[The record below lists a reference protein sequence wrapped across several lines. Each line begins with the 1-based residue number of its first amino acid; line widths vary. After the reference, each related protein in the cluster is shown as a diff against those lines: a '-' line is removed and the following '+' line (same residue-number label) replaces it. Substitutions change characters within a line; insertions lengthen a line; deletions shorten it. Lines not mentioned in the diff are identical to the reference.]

1 MDTQRITTKGLWIL
15 TAAGLIAFAG
25 SGARAQTSGAAGNGD
40 AALQSTSGPNRNRD
54 AGERDRRGPGGGRFG
69 GRDRSERGGRGG
81 ESGNRDNSSASNS
94 SSSTPAAKAPPT
106 PATPEL
112 SDAER
117 ARAWAKEIIKKNDKN
132 GDGLLQESEQG
143 SLGQSV
149 KADTNGDHVITMDE
163 LVAFASRKPGSAPA
177 SSSSAAAPAASPSG
191 PSSSDAKTASG
202 GGAAE
207 SSGKVVKASSHGTT
221 GAKSAKES
229 AKSYRFKTAKE
240 RLPAG
245 LPGWFT
251 SKDANGDGQVSM
263 SEYSKSWTESQ
274 AAEFKRLD
282 LDNDG
287 IITAEEALKK

>member
-1 MDTQRITTKGLWIL
+1 MVTQLRNRPRGRTVIAMPVSGTG
-15 TAAGLIAFAG
+15 AGLAVAGLADATAGIATTPTRRTAVPALRRP
-25 SGARAQTSGAAGNGD
+25 SAA
-40 AALQSTSGPNRNRD
+40 P
-54 AGERDRRGPGGGRFG
+54 
-69 GRDRSERGGRGG
+69 
-81 ESGNRDNSSASNS
+81 
-94 SSSTPAAKAPPT
+94 TPAA
-106 PATPEL
+106 PEL
-112 SDAER
+112 SDADK

-163 LVAFASRKPGSAPA
+163 LVAFASRKPGSPPA
-177 SSSSAAAPAASPSG
+177 TGPSAAAPASSPSG
-191 PSSSDAKTASG
+191 PAGGDAKAASG
-202 GGAAE
+202 GGATE
-207 SSGKVVKASSHGTT
+207 TSGKVVKASSHGTT
-221 GAKSAKES
+221 GAKSAKDS

-274 AAEFKRLD
+274 AAEFKRYD

>member
-132 GDGLLQESEQG
+132 GDGLLQESEQEELGTISEGRHERRSCDHDGRAGGVRLAEAGVGARQQFECGCARGVSEWTIEQRREDSKRRRRCRIERQDREGFVARHDRRRSRRRRTQNLIG
-143 SLGQSV
+143 SRRRRSGCQRGCRVGLRRRMPTATG
-149 KADTNGDHVITMDE
+149 K
-163 LVAFASRKPGSAPA
+163 SR
-177 SSSSAAAPAASPSG
+177 
-191 PSSSDAKTASG
+191 
-202 GGAAE
+202 
-207 SSGKVVKASSHGTT
+207 
-221 GAKSAKES
+221 
-229 AKSYRFKTAKE
+229 
-240 RLPAG
+240 
-245 LPGWFT
+245 
-251 SKDANGDGQVSM
+251 
-263 SEYSKSWTESQ
+263 
-274 AAEFKRLD
+274 
-282 LDNDG
+282 
-287 IITAEEALKK
+287 